1 MFDTG
6 CHDET
11 ITPYLESKEE
21 NITFMINVSEHVK
34 RSEDMLMFLGE
45 YFKELLQ
52 RTITVKENLEPG
64 NNQKQN
70 ANALMWQEDFY
81 LTQDILN

>member
-1 MFDTG
+1 MSEKDSQDGVNKHDGLEYQKVTMENLEKQITNIQKIGNYNADETPFDMFDTG

-34 RSEDMLMFLGE
+34 RS
-45 YFKELLQ
+45 
-52 RTITVKENLEPG
+52 
-64 NNQKQN
+64 
-70 ANALMWQEDFY
+70 
-81 LTQDILN
+81 